1 MWLVA
6 TILFS
11 VDAEYFYHPS
21 SFVQCYLGISVYIVS
36 LVGYLYSKPNSNS
49 KIKVFVL
56 LVSFPDH

>member
-6 TILFS
+6 TIFFS
-11 VDAEYFYHPS
+11 VDAEYYYPRS

-36 LVGYLYSKPNSNS
+36 LVGYLYYKPNSNC

-56 LVSFPDH
+56 LVNCPGH